1 MSKIVDL
8 KTKKTVDP
16 KKQASKLK
24 WSYRLS
30 TIGLCGSL
38 IFNSCRVFFTSA
50 GWESSLKMSEELNVP
65 DFLGLYAVPIGSIA
79 AAIIILSN
87 WRPTLR
93 TFAYAW
99 TLFYFVLEL
108 LLVIN
113 VKHTVLILWSINNL
127 LTWTGAYYW
136 NLKRIA
142 KNQNGVNN
150 A

>member
-8 KTKKTVDP
+8 KSKKAVDP

-30 TIGLCGSL
+30 TIGLCSSL

-65 DFLGLYAVPIGSIA
+65 DFLGLYAVPIGSIV

-127 LTWTGAYYW
+127 FTWAGAYYW

>member
-65 DFLGLYAVPIGSIA
+65 DFLGLYAVPIGSIL

-87 WRPTLR
+87 LRPTLR

-127 LTWTGAYYW
+127 LTWAGAYYW

-142 KNQNGVNN
+142 KNQNEVNN